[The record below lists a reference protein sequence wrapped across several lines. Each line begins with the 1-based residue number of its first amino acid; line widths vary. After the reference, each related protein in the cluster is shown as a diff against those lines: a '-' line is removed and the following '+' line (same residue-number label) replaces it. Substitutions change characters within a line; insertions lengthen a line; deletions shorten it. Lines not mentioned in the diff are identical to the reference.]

1 MSVLK
6 QQQYS
11 SQTKAT
17 ADDAY
22 QQTLNEYFRSGSKQS
37 LDALRALVRDAASSR
52 EPIPE
57 MLAKFWRGALPCLL
71 TATGSGPPES
81 FDSILEAE
89 QAIGR
94 EFERAAELDRLV
106 HVRVAGA
113 YSRKIRE
120 VQTLLDNLPGLAFLK
135 DSDYRYATVNRA
147 FCEAIDKPVREIV
160 SKSDR
165 DLFPAELA
173 GSLEA
178 QDQEVTRERRGLTF
192 TQDMIVAGRPRSF
205 LFNKAPVIDSDGNV
219 TGLIG
224 IGVDLSEQRRVQ
236 QEQQSLAAALAAI
249 GEIVLITDI
258 RGSIRYVNPAFSSVT
273 QYSAED
279 VVGRAVALFQTRD
292 SRPMFRE
299 MIRTLAAGR
308 TFSGSTKIRGKRGAA
323 LTVHLTVSPIRDEA
337 GTVSR
342 FVAVARDIT
351 EQMRMTEALGQAA
364 AVKSEFLSMVSHE
377 LRTPL
382 TAIKEGLG
390 IVVDGTC
397 GSLNENQENFLT
409 LAKRNV
415 DRLHRLINDTLD
427 FSKLERGEFRLDI
440 EVANLNS
447 LVHDVVRQQQL
458 AANALNCRL
467 ESSLQSDLPLVPFDS
482 DRISQVL
489 VNLLGN
495 AIRYSSNGWVE
506 VTTHLSAGE
515 AVVKVQDS
523 GPGIPADKLERIFDA
538 FVQLSTGPGR
548 QVGGTGLGLAICKRL
563 VELHNGRVWVE
574 SEIGKGSAFYFALRI
589 AHRKVENK

>member
-1 MSVLK
+1 MSALK
-6 QQQYS
+6 QQQDS
-11 SQTKAT
+11 SQHSPTV
-17 ADDAY
+17 DDGY
-22 QQTLNEYFRSGSKQS
+22 QQALNDYFRSGSKQS

-57 MLAKFWRGALPCLL
+57 VLAKFWRGALPCLL
-71 TATGSGPPES
+71 TATGSGRPES
-81 FDSILEAE
+81 FDSVLEAE

-135 DSDYRYATVNRA
+135 DADYRYATVNRA
-147 FCEAIDKPVREIV
+147 FSKAIERPVREIV
-160 SKSDR
+160 AKSDH
-165 DLFPAELA
+165 DLFSADLA
-173 GSLEA
+173 NALEA
-178 QDQEVTRERRGLTF
+178 QDREVTSQRRGLTF
-192 TQDMIVAGRPRSF
+192 EQDITVAGRPRSF

-224 IGVDLSEQRRVQ
+224 IGVDLTEQRRIQ

-249 GEIVLITDI
+249 GEMVLITDI

-273 QYSAED
+273 KYSSDD
-279 VVGRAVALFQTRD
+279 VVGLTVSLFQTTD

-299 MIRTLAAGR
+299 MLRTLSAGR
-308 TFSGSTKIRGKRGAA
+308 TFSGATKIQSKRGATLA
-323 LTVHLTVSPIRDEA
+323 VQLTVSPISDEA
-337 GTVSR
+337 GKVSR

-351 EQMRMTEALGQAA
+351 EQKRMTEALGKAA

-382 TAIKEGLG
+382 AAIKEGLG
-390 IVVDGTC
+390 IVVEGTC
-397 GSLNENQENFLT
+397 GPLNENQENFLL

-427 FSKLERGEFRLDI
+427 FSKLERGEFRLNVEAAD
-440 EVANLNS
+440 LNA

-467 ESSLQSDLPLVPFDS
+467 ESSLQSDLPQVPFDP

-506 VTTHLSAGE
+506 VTTRVSAGE

-563 VELHNGRVWVE
+563 VELHGGRIWVE
-574 SEIGKGSAFYFALRI
+574 SELGKGSAFYFALDI
-589 AHRKVENK
+589 ALKNMENK